1 MGIRLENVSY
11 QDKIKNIS
19 YEFEDGKITTV
30 IGSSSSGK
38 TLLSYILSGII
49 DDYTGNIIS
58 TYKNREIGYIFQR
71 PEEAFIFETVKEE
84 LAFGIRKYN
93 YRVDE
98 IDKRME
104 EALKMVGLPKFYLDR
119 NPFTL
124 SSGEKEAL
132 ALATILILNPKVII
146 IDDPSISL
154 DNYRC
159 DHLIKLLKKLCNR
172 YKKTIIIFSSNT
184 QFLVRVTDNYV
195 LLKNGKIVL
204 SSNRRNLS
212 DNIGKFKNAN
222 VCIPRITEFI
232 SNANKKYNANLEYT
246 FDIKELMKDIYRNV
260 K

>member
-38 TLLSYILSGII
+38 TLLSYLLSGII

-71 PEEAFIFETVKEE
+71 PDEAFIFETVKEE

-204 SSNRRNLS
+204 SGNRRNL
-212 DNIGKFKNAN
+212 KM
-222 VCIPRITEFI
+222 
-232 SNANKKYNANLEYT
+232 
-246 FDIKELMKDIYRNV
+246 LMFVYLGLLSL
-260 K
+260 

>member
-38 TLLSYILSGII
+38 TLLSYLLSGII

-98 IDKRME
+98 ANIIKLPDNNEFSVYAKQGNKYYS
-104 EALKMVGLPKFYLDR
+104 LKT
-119 NPFTL
+119 TL
-124 SSGEKEAL
+124 SK
-132 ALATILILNPKVII
+132 
-146 IDDPSISL
+146 
-154 DNYRC
+154 
-159 DHLIKLLKKLCNR
+159 
-172 YKKTIIIFSSNT
+172 
-184 QFLVRVTDNYV
+184 
-195 LLKNGKIVL
+195 
-204 SSNRRNLS
+204 
-212 DNIGKFKNAN
+212 
-222 VCIPRITEFI
+222 
-232 SNANKKYNANLEYT
+232 
-246 FDIKELMKDIYRNV
+246 
-260 K
+260 

>member
-1 MGIRLENVSY
+1 
-11 QDKIKNIS
+11 
-19 YEFEDGKITTV
+19 
-30 IGSSSSGK
+30 
-38 TLLSYILSGII
+38 
-49 DDYTGNIIS
+49 
-58 TYKNREIGYIFQR
+58 
-71 PEEAFIFETVKEE
+71 
-84 LAFGIRKYN
+84 
-93 YRVDE
+93 
-98 IDKRME
+98 ME

-204 SSNRRNLS
+204 SGNRRNLS
-212 DNIGKFKNAN
+212 NNIGKFKNAN
-222 VCIPRITEFI
+222 VCIPRITQFI

>member
-1 MGIRLENVSY
+1 MGIRLEDVSY
-11 QDKIKNIS
+11 KDKIKNIS
-19 YEFEDGKITTV
+19 YDFEDGKITTV
-30 IGSSSSGK
+30 IGSSNSGK
-38 TLLSYILSGII
+38 TLLSYILSGVI
-49 DDYTGNIIS
+49 DDYTGNIDSI
-58 TYKNREIGYIFQR
+58 YKNRDIGYVFQR

-84 LAFGIRKYN
+84 LIFGIKRYN

-98 IDKRME
+98 VDKRIE
-104 EALKMVGLPKFYLDR
+104 EVLKMVNLPISYLNR

-124 SSGEKEAL
+124 SSGEKVAL

-159 DHLIKLLKKLCNR
+159 NHLIKLLKKLCNR

-184 QFLVRVTDNYV
+184 QFLIKVTDNYV
-195 LLKNGKIVL
+195 LLKNGKMVL
-204 SSNRRNLS
+204 SGNRRDLV
-212 DNIGKFKNAN
+212 DNISKFKNAN
-222 VCIPRITEFI
+222 VYVPRITEFI
-232 SNANKKYNANLEYT
+232 SSANKKYNANLEYT

>member
-1 MGIRLENVSY
+1 M
-11 QDKIKNIS
+11 NIS

-38 TLLSYILSGII
+38 TLLSYLLSGII

-84 LAFGIRKYN
+84 LSFGIRKYN

-104 EALKMVGLPKFYLDR
+104 EALKMVGLSKSYLDR

-195 LLKNGKIVL
+195 LLKNGKIAL
-204 SSNRRNLS
+204 SGNRRDLP
-212 DNIGKFKNAN
+212 DNIGKFKSAN
-222 VCIPRITEFI
+222 VCIPRITQFI

>member
-38 TLLSYILSGII
+38 TLLSYLLSGII

-172 YKKTIIIFSSNT
+172 YKKTIIIFSSNI
-184 QFLVRVTDNYV
+184 QFLPLQR
-195 LLKNGKIVL
+195 
-204 SSNRRNLS
+204 
-212 DNIGKFKNAN
+212 
-222 VCIPRITEFI
+222 
-232 SNANKKYNANLEYT
+232 
-246 FDIKELMKDIYRNV
+246 KDPNTLILPSLCSYQLRFLFSLCYFQIQFV
-260 K
+260 

>member
-38 TLLSYILSGII
+38 TLLSYLLSGII

-98 IDKRME
+98 IDKRE
-104 EALKMVGLPKFYLDR
+104 REKS
-119 NPFTL
+119 L
-124 SSGEKEAL
+124 S
-132 ALATILILNPKVII
+132 
-146 IDDPSISL
+146 
-154 DNYRC
+154 
-159 DHLIKLLKKLCNR
+159 LL
-172 YKKTIIIFSSNT
+172 Y
-184 QFLVRVTDNYV
+184 
-195 LLKNGKIVL
+195 
-204 SSNRRNLS
+204 
-212 DNIGKFKNAN
+212 
-222 VCIPRITEFI
+222 
-232 SNANKKYNANLEYT
+232 
-246 FDIKELMKDIYRNV
+246 
-260 K
+260 

>member
-71 PEEAFIFETVKEE
+71 PDEAFIFETVKEE

-195 LLKNGKIVL
+195 LLKNGRLCYLV
-204 SSNRRNLS
+204 
-212 DNIGKFKNAN
+212 IG
-222 VCIPRITEFI
+222 E
-232 SNANKKYNANLEYT
+232 
-246 FDIKELMKDIYRNV
+246 IYRIILVNLKMLMFV
-260 K
+260 YLGLHNL

>member
-159 DHLIKLLKKLCNR
+159 DHLIKLLK
-172 YKKTIIIFSSNT
+172 
-184 QFLVRVTDNYV
+184 
-195 LLKNGKIVL
+195 NGKIVL
-204 SSNRRNLS
+204 SGNRRNLS

>member
-71 PEEAFIFETVKEE
+71 PDEAFIFETVKEE

-104 EALKMVGLPKFYLDR
+104 EALKMVKV
-119 NPFTL
+119 
-124 SSGEKEAL
+124 SKEIEEAL
-132 ALATILILNPKVII
+132 LRWLDFQNFIWIEIL
-146 IDDPSISL
+146 
-154 DNYRC
+154 
-159 DHLIKLLKKLCNR
+159 LLFLVERKKL
-172 YKKTIIIFSSNT
+172 
-184 QFLVRVTDNYV
+184 
-195 LLKNGKIVL
+195 
-204 SSNRRNLS
+204 
-212 DNIGKFKNAN
+212 
-222 VCIPRITEFI
+222 
-232 SNANKKYNANLEYT
+232 
-246 FDIKELMKDIYRNV
+246 
-260 K
+260 

>member
-1 MGIRLENVSY
+1 M
-11 QDKIKNIS
+11 
-19 YEFEDGKITTV
+19 
-30 IGSSSSGK
+30 
-38 TLLSYILSGII
+38 
-49 DDYTGNIIS
+49 
-58 TYKNREIGYIFQR
+58 
-71 PEEAFIFETVKEE
+71 
-84 LAFGIRKYN
+84 AFGIRKYN

-204 SSNRRNLS
+204 SGNRRNLS

>member
-204 SSNRRNLS
+204 SGNRRDLS
-212 DNIGKFKNAN
+212 DTIGKFKNAN
-222 VCIPRITEFI
+222 VCIPRITQFI

>member
-38 TLLSYILSGII
+38 TLLSYLLSGII

-159 DHLIKLLKKLCNR
+159 DHLIKLLETDDKR
-172 YKKTIIIFSSNT
+172 FSFEFCVSGTMEIYDKEKEIGYAVHIAPIEYDEDGNAT
-184 QFLVRVTDNYV
+184 
-195 LLKNGKIVL
+195 
-204 SSNRRNLS
+204 NL
-212 DNIGKFKNAN
+212 
-222 VCIPRITEFI
+222 
-232 SNANKKYNANLEYT
+232 
-246 FDIKELMKDIYRNV
+246 
-260 K
+260 